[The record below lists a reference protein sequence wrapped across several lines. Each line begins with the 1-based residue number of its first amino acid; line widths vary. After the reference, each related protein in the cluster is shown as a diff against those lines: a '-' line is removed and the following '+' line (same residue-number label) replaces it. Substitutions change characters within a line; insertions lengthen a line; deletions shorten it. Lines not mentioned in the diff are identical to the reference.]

1 MVENVRNR
9 FLLLPSLLAVLA
21 AGLLAS
27 ACITADVKYRHNDD
41 DGGARAGS
49 AAALG
54 YSDDR
59 GTIEIISAKVGGKNI
74 FIPGTWVVSE
84 GEGRVLSFFNTTDT
98 PHGMSIPALGIAEI
112 LMPGEEHVLNLPR
125 LEGGNVYDVQCHLHP
140 PHRGASLVV
149 LRSD

>member
-1 MVENVRNR
+1 MAQNVRKR
-9 FLLLPSLLAVLA
+9 FLALPGLVA

-41 DGGARAGS
+41 DGAGA

-59 GTIEIISAKVGGKNI
+59 TKIEIISALVGGKNI
-74 FIPGTWVVSE
+74 FIPSTWVVSE
-84 GEGRVLSFFNTTDT
+84 GEGQVLSFFNTTDT

-112 LMPGEEHVLNLPR
+112 LMPGEEHVLTLPKV
-125 LEGGNVYDVQCHLHP
+125 EGGNVYQVSCHLHP
-140 PHRGASLVV
+140 PHRGATLVV
-149 LRSD
+149 LRAE